1 VEKSKLNSQ
10 TAGNNVEKV
19 VDSSAELK
27 KEEIKAVVA
36 DDKKAAKADDV
47 DVKAVKDDKAVVA
60 DDKAIKAEKADDDK
74 KVEKVAD
81 DKAVKA
87 DKDDADD
94 KTVKADKDDE
104 DDVEYE
110 EVEVEEESVDEKGV
124 VTKVKTIKKVAKA
137 KKEDVKK
144 VVEPIYEPTSVFIDH
159 GAILPEYLPG
169 THLFA
174 LIRDPGTL
182 YTYWNSEIES
192 PNGWRV
198 TAFDAKGNV
207 LQSFVTTHK
216 RGGRGYFHVETARVA
231 RVRLEMVGYAGQS
244 EMVLESTIKIL
255 EQSRHKIEEKWVD
268 FQDQTVVYEAPAPG
282 QAPEYKAPVVSYDYA
297 EDGTPVQRIVGGG
310 GIEAMVA
317 NAPQDLVPGM
327 NPSSWFGPFRAPG
340 SSDILV
346 GASENCLRKK

>member
-1 VEKSKLNSQ
+1 MEKSKLNSQ
-10 TAGNNVEKV
+10 TAGTNVKV
-19 VDSSAELK
+19 TVDSSAELK
-27 KEEIKAVVA
+27 KEEIKAVEA
-36 DDKKAAKADDV
+36 DDKKAVKTANA
-47 DVKAVKDDKAVVA
+47 DVKAEKVEKNVA
-60 DDKAIKAEKADDDK
+60 DADVKAEKDAAVK
-74 KVEKVAD
+74 AEKDA
-81 DKAVKA
+81 AVKA
-87 DKDDADD
+87 DKDAEKDA
-94 KTVKADKDDE
+94 KADKDADE
-104 DDVEYE
+104 DEIEYE

-137 KKEDVKK
+137 KKEAPKK
-144 VVEPIYEPTSVFIDH
+144 VAEPIYEPTSVFIDH
-159 GAILPEYLPG
+159 GAILPEFLPG

-192 PNGWRV
+192 ANGWRV
-198 TAFDAKGNV
+198 TAFDAQGNV

-255 EQSRHKIEEKWVD
+255 EQSHHRVEEKWVD

-297 EDGTPVQRIVGGG
+297 EDGTPIKRVVGGG
-310 GIEAMVA
+310 GIEAMVS

-340 SSDILV
+340 SSDICV